1 MADSQSTPQRTKPV
15 VKPAQYE
22 PTTSASQSTPARADG
37 VDVPKADPT
46 AATKT
51 DKPAPSEKP
60 TTGDK
65 SAPAN
70 AHEATP
76 AKADVPSPRLAALT
90 LRIDPASAEL
100 ISVEGLD
107 STGSRWVPSAEEKA
121 ALLQG
126 GGRADRL
133 AAVVERAFEAGIASV
148 LGDED
153 EEDEEEE
160 ETPEDAEIRR
170 TLLAPLM
177 ARGAA
182 RRLAERASLNR
193 AIVGT
198 LLEHSVQSSTP

>member
-22 PTTSASQSTPARADG
+22 PTTNASQSTPARADG

-70 AHEATP
+70 AQEATP

-153 EEDEEEE
+153 EEEEEE
-160 ETPEDAEIRR
+160 ETPEDADIRR

-182 RRLAERASLNR
+182 RRLTERATLNR

-198 LLEHSVQSSTP
+198 LLEHSVQSSAP

>member
-1 MADSQSTPQRTKPV
+1 MADSPSTPHRTKPA

-22 PTTSASQSTPARADG
+22 PTTSASQSTPARADS

-51 DKPAPSEKP
+51 DRPAPSDKP
-60 TTGDK
+60 TPGDK
-65 SAPAN
+65 SAAAKAN
-70 AHEATP
+70 EATP
-76 AKADVPSPRLAALT
+76 AKADELVSRLTALT
-90 LRIDPASAEL
+90 IRIDPASAEL

-107 STGSRWVPSAEEKA
+107 ATGSRWVPSAEEKA

-126 GGRADRL
+126 GRRAERL
-133 AAVVERAFEAGIASV
+133 TAVVERAFEAGIASV

-160 ETPEDAEIRR
+160 TPEDEEIRR

-182 RRLAERASLNR
+182 RRLTERATLNR
-193 AIVGT
+193 AILGT
-198 LLEHSVQSSTP
+198 LIEHSVQSSTP